1 MIKFLSVDGS
11 TSCTGIAYFE
21 YNPEVE
27 TPVICHNVFSVKSSP
42 RKSDIV
48 FSKTARMFSK
58 LIEQFEQFNDIQFDC
73 VVFENYA
80 FNGTAVT
87 QLAELNGLLKNYFVL
102 KNVPIVTLAP
112 KTVKKVVAGNG
123 NSKKEVVRQAVEL
136 LPFLTGKVLNN
147 FDESDA
153 VAVGYA
159 YIKILQNPAL
169 LPQKKIK
176 KPPVRKPLCPTQS

>member
-1 MIKFLSVDGS
+1 MIRFLSIDGS

-21 YNPEVE
+21 YEPAAE
-27 TPVICHNVFSVKSSP
+27 TPVICHNIFSVKASP
-42 RKSDIV
+42 RKADIV
-48 FSKTARMFSK
+48 FSKTSRMFSK
-58 LIEQFEQFNDIQFDC
+58 IVEQLEQFNNIEFNC

-80 FNGTAVT
+80 FSGTAVT

-102 KNVPIVTLAP
+102 KNIPIITLAP
-112 KTVKKVVAGNG
+112 KTVKKIVAGSG
-123 NSKKEVVRQAVEL
+123 NSKKEGVRQAVQL

-159 YIKILQNPAL
+159 YIKILQNPLL
-169 LPQKKIK
+169 LPAKKVK
-176 KPPVRKPLCPTQS
+176 KPVVKKVLCPTQS